1 MQLDSQEQIKKPN
14 TAQEIESQDQKDINK
29 IKQSRKKCLIK
40 LILSTGI
47 FILVIVIGI
56 VVFFIIKN
64 KKKSKPT
71 LIKSESGSLNKD
83 KLPLADFQNI
93 LAEKNNSI
101 TAVYSLQ
108 KDEES
113 VFFNPESIGLSDKNY
128 EIEILSVKEENGT
141 SNSTSLRNLES
152 INYKFLSEITG
163 KMEIRISF
171 KIALTSMFELFK
183 GCNNLI
189 EIDLSK
195 LDGSN
200 LKDLDSAFENCINLK
215 FADLNMLDGKAIQ
228 SMDNSFNGC
237 EKLENV
243 DLTEFEPKKM
253 FLCKICLKIV
263 QN

>member
-40 LILSTGI
+40 LILSIGI
-47 FILVIVIGI
+47 FILIIVIGI

-64 KKKSKPT
+64 NKKSKPT

-93 LAEKNNSI
+93 LAEKNNWI

-128 EIEILSVKEENGT
+128 EIEILSVEDEDGNT
-141 SNSTSLRNLES
+141 SPNTIRHLED
-152 INYKFLSEITG
+152 IGYKFLSQING
-163 KMEIRISF
+163 KIEIRISF
-171 KIALTSMFELFK
+171 YIALTSMFELFK
-183 GCNNLI
+183 DCINLV
-189 EIDLSK
+189 EVDLSK
-195 LDGSN
+195 LDATN
-200 LKDLDSAFENCINLK
+200 LKDLDSTFENCPNLK
-215 FADLNMLDGKAIQ
+215 FANLNLPNGQKVQ

-237 EKLENV
+237 QKLENV
-243 DLTEFEPKKM
+243 DLSEFEPK
-253 FLCKICLKIV
+253 
-263 QN
+263 